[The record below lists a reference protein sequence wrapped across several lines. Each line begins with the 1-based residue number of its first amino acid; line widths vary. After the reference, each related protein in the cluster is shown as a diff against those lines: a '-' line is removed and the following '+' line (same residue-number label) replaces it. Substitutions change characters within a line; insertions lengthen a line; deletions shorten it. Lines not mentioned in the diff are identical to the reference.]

1 MKILHI
7 CAGWGETN
15 GVAVAAR
22 LLAREQSARGDEVGF
37 ATWALPSA
45 LRRADEVWVHCGW
58 LPCLWWAGLFARRL
72 VRMPHAC
79 YDPARLA
86 YHGGRK
92 KLVSPIERL
101 FLRRAERVVVTCDE
115 ERSWVERYLG
125 SRRPPIEVT
134 DMKRFY
140 SFGKFQ
146 KKGQTCFLES
156 SEQVHL
162 LYLGRRHPLKGVE
175 LLEKAVRD
183 LNHRNS
189 GQASFPKFELRVV
202 GDALGEEKERA
213 WEWCDVLVLPSLS
226 ENFGLVVAEAL
237 ERGKRVI
244 TTDGAPA
251 WRGQEGVVYIEG
263 FRDGSDERRVELL
276 GEAIL
281 SLRDEV
287 PGSLGPSQFRC
298 VNG

>member
-1 MKILHI
+1 MRILHI

-22 LLAREQSARGDEVGF
+22 LLAREQSARGDEVDF
-37 ATWALPSA
+37 ATWASPSR

-79 YDPARLA
+79 YDPVRLA

-92 KLVSPIERL
+92 RLVSPVERH
-101 FLRRAERVVVTCDE
+101 FLCRAERIVVTCDA
-115 ERSWVERYLG
+115 EREWVERYLG
-125 SRRPPIEVT
+125 RCRPPIEVT
-134 DMKRFY
+134 DMKRFFV
-140 SFGKFQ
+140 FGKPW
-146 KKGQTCFLES
+146 KEGQTCFPGFS
-156 SEQVHL
+156 GHVHL

-175 LLEKAVRD
+175 LLERAVESLD
-183 LNHRNS
+183 HRNS
-189 GQASFPKFELRVV
+189 GQTSFPKFELRVV
-202 GDALGEEKERA
+202 CDARGEEKERA

-237 ERGKRVI
+237 ERGKRVV

-251 WRGQEGVVYIEG
+251 WRGQEGVVYVEG
-263 FRDGSDERRVELL
+263 FRDGSDERRVEFLR
-276 GEAIL
+276 EAIAGACA
-281 SLRDEV
+281 SM
-287 PGSLGPSQFRC
+287 
-298 VNG
+298 

>member
-1 MKILHI
+1 MRILHI

-37 ATWALPSA
+37 ATWASPSA

-79 YDPARLA
+79 YDPVRLA

-92 KLVSPIERL
+92 KLAGLVERH
-101 FLRRAERVVVTCDE
+101 FLRRADRIVVTCGE
-115 ERSWVERYLG
+115 EREWTERYLEG
-125 SRRPPIEVT
+125 RSPAVEVT
-134 DMKRFY
+134 DMKRFFRLGRG
-140 SFGKFQ
+140 SSG
-146 KKGQTCFLES
+146 GQDGREPGWKREGRS
-156 SEQVHL
+156 VHL

-175 LLEKAVRD
+175 YIEKAVQ
-183 LNHRNS
+183 HCNS
-189 GQASFPKFELRVV
+189 GPTRFPMFELRVESS
-202 GDALGEEKERA
+202 ATGEEKERA

-237 ERGKRVI
+237 ERSKRVI

-251 WRGQEGVVYIEG
+251 WRGQDGVVYLEG
-263 FRDGSDERRVELL
+263 FRRGSDDRRVELL
-276 GEAIL
+276 RGAIERL
-281 SLRDEV
+281 IPRS
-287 PGSLGPSQFRC
+287 
-298 VNG
+298 